1 MGLALSILA
10 IAVAIHLLAGC
21 SNVRNFDTTE
31 ERIIQA
37 DRDIARLQSARAGLV
52 KQYEDEH
59 PGKTT
64 PLK

>member
-21 SNVRNFDTTE
+21 SHVRNFDTTE
-31 ERIIQA
+31 ERIIQT
-37 DRDIARLQSARAGLV
+37 DRDIAKLQSERASLV
-52 KQYEDEH
+52 KHYADEH
-59 PGKTT
+59 DGKQT